1 MQNSGHVQ
9 ISRIFGKLH
18 FRLIIRLLV
27 YSIKM
32 SYRSFNL
39 MGWPMRVDDLHHKE
53 LLELDPEGG
62 VIRFAG
68 QRALLLGAV
77 AMGLLRQYLV
87 ENFGLTAARAVLTQF
102 GFAHGW
108 RMAAAMQEEF
118 KWESNEEWRLA
129 GPRIYTLEGLF
140 RAQPG
145 SDDPLTKN
153 GAMLLASYEAEQ
165 HLLHF
170 GRSDSAACWTICGLM
185 SGYVSHTAGKEIY
198 VLEDRCLGQGHAACH
213 LRGRTREEWADERAE
228 ELLFFDSGVLK
239 ECLDVSLSR
248 VTETLKAAEEKLRAH
263 RQALVR
269 AVPDVEDPLGIIAK
283 SPKMQQVVDMARR
296 VAKVDAIVLITGE
309 SGVGKERI
317 AQLVHDEST
326 RAVGPFIPVNCGAI
340 TETLLE
346 SELFG
351 HARGAFT
358 GAASDRPGLFEAANG
373 GTLLLDE
380 IGEVSPGMQVKL
392 LRVLQ
397 EREIRRVGE
406 NKSRPVNVR
415 VLAATNRDLAH
426 GVAEGTFRQDLYYRL
441 KVVEL
446 HVPPLRERRDD
457 ILPLGRLLLAD
468 AAVRMTRKI
477 SGLAPNAADRLLR
490 YDWPGNVRELENA
503 MERAVAL
510 ARRSRVD
517 LEDLPEE
524 IRQASPKPVAIAGR
538 VQPLSEVEKEYILE
552 VLEVNGGNQTRTA
565 EQLRIGTA
573 TLYRKLK
580 RYGMIGGR
588 PAVSKGAHG
597 ERP

>member
-1 MQNSGHVQ
+1 
-9 ISRIFGKLH
+9 
-18 FRLIIRLLV
+18 
-27 YSIKM
+27 
-32 SYRSFNL
+32 
-39 MGWPMRVDDLHHKE
+39 MRVEDLHHEE

-68 QRALLLGAV
+68 QRALLLDAV

-87 ENFGLTAARAVLTQF
+87 KNFGLTAARAVLTQF

-108 RMAAAMQEEF
+108 RMAAAVQRDF
-118 KWESNEEWRLA
+118 KWTDNEEWRRA
-129 GPRIYTLEGLF
+129 GPRLYTLEGLF

-145 SDDPLTKN
+145 SDDPLSKK

-170 GRSDSAACWTICGLM
+170 GRSDSAVCWTICGLM

-198 VLEDRCLGQGHAACH
+198 VLEERCLGEGHAACH
-213 LRGRTREEWADERAE
+213 LRGRTREEWGEERAE
-228 ELLFFDSGVLK
+228 ALAFFDSGHLK

-263 RQALVR
+263 RRTLVR
-269 AVPDVEDPLGIIAK
+269 VAHDVEEPLGIVAK
-283 SPKMQQVVDMARR
+283 SAKMQHVVDLARR
-296 VAKVDAIVLITGE
+296 VAKVDATVLITGE
-309 SGVGKERI
+309 SGVGKERV
-317 AQLVHDEST
+317 ARLVHNEST
-326 RAVGPFIPVNCGAI
+326 RAMGPFIAVNCGAI

-358 GAASDRPGLFEAANG
+358 GAASDRPGLFEAANR

-380 IGEVSPGMQVKL
+380 IGDVSPGVQVKL

-426 GVAEGTFRQDLYYRL
+426 GVAEETFRQDLYYRL
-441 KVVEL
+441 NVVEL
-446 HVPPLRERRDD
+446 HVPPLRDRRDD
-457 ILPLGRLLLAD
+457 ILPLARLLLAD
-468 AAVRMTRKI
+468 AVARMGRKI
-477 SGLAPNAADRLLR
+477 SGITPETADQLLR

-510 ARRSRVD
+510 ARGTRVE
-517 LEDLPEE
+517 LADLPEE
-524 IRQASPKPVAIAGR
+524 IRQVFPMPVLTGAT
-538 VQPLSEVEKEYILE
+538 VQPLSEVEKDYILA
-552 VLEVNGGNQTRTA
+552 VLQLNGGNQRRTSD
-565 EQLRIGTA
+565 QLGIGSA

-580 RYGMIGGR
+580 SYGAIGGQR
-588 PAVSKGAHG
+588 A
-597 ERP
+597 E

>member
-1 MQNSGHVQ
+1 M
-9 ISRIFGKLH
+9 RI
-18 FRLIIRLLV
+18 
-27 YSIKM
+27 
-32 SYRSFNL
+32 
-39 MGWPMRVDDLHHKE
+39 DDLQHDE

-68 QRALLLGAV
+68 QRALLLDAV
-77 AMGLLRQYLV
+77 AMGVLRQYLV
-87 ENFGLTAARAVLTQF
+87 ENFGLTAAHAVLTQF

-108 RMAAAMQEEF
+108 RMAEALRQEF
-118 KWESNEEWRLA
+118 DWENDEEWRRA
-129 GPRIYTLEGLF
+129 GPHVYTLEGLF
-140 RAQPG
+140 RTQPG
-145 SDDPLTKN
+145 AEDPLCTK

-170 GRSDSAACWTICGLM
+170 GRSDSGVCWTICGLM
-185 SGYVSHTAGKEIY
+185 SGYVSRTASKEIY

-213 LRGRTREEWADERAE
+213 LLGRTREDWGDEHAE
-228 ELLFFDSGVLK
+228 ALAFFDSGRLT

-263 RQALVR
+263 RRSLVPAAR
-269 AVPDVEDPLGIIAK
+269 EVEAPLGIVAM
-283 SPKMQQVVDMARR
+283 SSTMQHVMDLARR
-296 VAKVDAIVLITGE
+296 VAKVDAPVLITGE

-317 AQLVHDEST
+317 ARLLHDEST
-326 RAVGPFIPVNCGAI
+326 RAVGPFIAVNCGAI

-351 HARGAFT
+351 HKRGAFT
-358 GAASDRPGLFEAANG
+358 GAASDRPGLFEAANH

-380 IGEVSPGMQVKL
+380 IGDISSGMQVKL

-397 EREIRRVGE
+397 EMEIRRVGE
-406 NKSRPVNVR
+406 NKSRPVDVR

-426 GVAEGTFRQDLYYRL
+426 GIDQGTFRQDLYYRL

-457 ILPLGRLLLAD
+457 ILPLARVLLAD
-468 AAVRMTRKI
+468 AAVRMARKI
-477 SGLAPNAADRLLR
+477 SGLTPRTADQLLR

-510 ARRSRVD
+510 ARGSRVD
-517 LEDLPEE
+517 LDDLPEE
-524 IRQASPKPVAIAGR
+524 IRQAFPKPVAGVGA
-538 VQPLSEVEKEYILE
+538 VQPLRDVEKDYILA
-552 VLEVNGGNQTRTA
+552 VLKLNGGNQTRTA
-565 EQLRIGTA
+565 EQLRIGSA

-580 RYGMIGGR
+580 AWGLIRG
-588 PAVSKGAHG
+588 KGTAQAQG
-597 ERP
+597 